1 MPCVYWKHYFDWGQ
15 DLQNKIRALINA
27 RKVAGVHSGS
37 DLVLQDDARS
47 RGVYAAR
54 VTGRAGDLYVR
65 VGGSDA
71 DWQPSDSGFADYR
84 EYATGAG
91 WRVWVRLPGNPAH
104 QQAPRKPALPVP
116 AYRPSESIAIPDEWV
131 NP

>member
-1 MPCVYWKHYFDWGQ
+1 
-15 DLQNKIRALINA
+15 
-27 RKVAGVHSGS
+27 
-37 DLVLQDDARS
+37 
-47 RGVYAAR
+47 
-54 VTGRAGDLYVR
+54 VR

-91 WRVWVRLPGNPAH
+91 WRVWVRLPGNPTH

-116 AYRPSESIAIPDEWV
+116 VYRAPESIAIPDDWL